1 MTRRN
6 RARAWWV
13 RLHLWLGLSA
23 GAVFALLG
31 VTGSVLVFDHEL
43 DALLHPSL
51 FASGAESRAIAS
63 SAAITAAEDVL
74 PKGHSVAWLSWPG
87 DARDV
92 FRAYGGPPDDRF
104 GRLVTVDPAS
114 GEVLG
119 ARAGDG
125 GVLRFIY
132 DLHFQLQLGP
142 GGQTVVGIVGVL
154 MLCSLGSGLY
164 LWWPRKRHWRTGL
177 TVRRGARPQ
186 RRDFDLHRVTGI
198 YGAAL
203 LLVMS
208 GTGIFMA
215 LPDYTEPVV
224 ELFSP
229 ITPRV
234 GTIASN
240 GARDAADIH
249 VDTAVEIARNHLPGA
264 RVTGV
269 GIPHRG
275 SGTYRVALSEPTHPR
290 ASAGRSYVRVDRHTG
305 EVRAARTWAG
315 MTAADRFL
323 DWQLPLHNGEVFGV
337 IGRLVVFVT
346 GLLPSGLLIT
356 GFLIWRHKRRAA
368 HRQRGKRAARPADAV
383 PMRARIRLWRRRA
396 YDE

>member
-1 MTRRN
+1 MTRN

-51 FASGAESRAIAS
+51 FASGAESRAIES
-63 SAAITAAEDVL
+63 GAAIDAVEDAL
-74 PKGHSVAWLSWPG
+74 PPGHNVAWLSWPN

-104 GRLVTVDPAS
+104 GRLVTVDPAT

-119 ARAGDG
+119 SRAGDG
-125 GVLRFIY
+125 GLLRFIY
-132 DLHFQLQLGP
+132 DLHFQLQLGA
-142 GGQTVVGIVGVL
+142 GGQTMVGIVGVL
-154 MLCSLGSGLY
+154 MLLSLGSGLY

-177 TVRRGARPQ
+177 TIRRGARPQ

-198 YGAAL
+198 YGVVL

-224 ELFSP
+224 EVFSP
-229 ITPRV
+229 ITPRI
-234 GTIASN
+234 GTLASN
-240 GARDAADIH
+240 GSGDAVDIDVDAA
-249 VDTAVEIARNHLPGA
+249 VAIARRQLPEA
-264 RVTGV
+264 NVTGV
-269 GIPHRG
+269 GLPRADA
-275 SGTYRVALSEPTHPR
+275 GTYRVALSEPAHPR
-290 ASAGRSYVRVDRHTG
+290 GSAGRSYVRVDRHTG
-305 EVRAARTWAG
+305 EVRATRTWSG
-315 MTAADRFL
+315 MTTADRFL
-323 DWQLPLHNGEVFGV
+323 AIAAAQRRGV
-337 IGRLVVFVT
+337 
-346 GLLPSGLLIT
+346 
-356 GFLIWRHKRRAA
+356 RAD
-368 HRQRGKRAARPADAV
+368 RAND
-383 PMRARIRLWRRRA
+383 RIRDRPLA
-396 YDE
+396 AGAADHGIPDLAA

>member
-1 MTRRN
+1 MAQRT

-13 RLHLWLGLSA
+13 RLHLWLGLTA

-43 DALLHPSL
+43 DALLHPSM
-51 FASGAESRAIAS
+51 FASGAESRALAS
-63 SAAITAAEDVL
+63 GAAIDAAEGAL
-74 PKGHSVAWLSWPG
+74 PDGQRVAWLSWPNE
-87 DARDV
+87 ARDV

-104 GRLVTVDPAS
+104 GRLITVDPAS
-114 GEVLG
+114 GELLG
-119 ARAGDG
+119 VRAGDSG
-125 GVLRFIY
+125 LLRFIY
-132 DLHFQLQLGP
+132 DLHFQLQLGT

-154 MLCSLGSGLY
+154 MLISFGSGLY
-164 LWWPRKRHWRTGL
+164 LWWPRKGHWRNGL

-198 YGAAL
+198 YGVAL

-224 ELFSP
+224 EVFSP
-229 ITPRV
+229 ITPRI

-240 GARDAADIH
+240 GSGGAADIN
-249 VDTAVEIARNHLPGA
+249 VDAAVAIARDHLPGA
-264 RVTGV
+264 TVTGV
-269 GIPHRG
+269 GLPREQA
-275 SGTYRVALSEPTHPR
+275 GTYRVALSEPAHPR
-290 ASAGRSYVRVDRHTG
+290 DSAGRSYVRVDRHTG
-305 EVRAARTWAG
+305 AVRTTRTWAD

-323 DWQLPLHNGEVFGV
+323 DWQLPLHNGEAFGL
-337 IGRLVVFVT
+337 IGRLIVFVT
-346 GLLPSGLLIT
+346 GLLPLALLVT

-368 HRQRGKRAARPADAV
+368 RLRRHQV
-383 PMRARIRLWRRRA
+383 P
-396 YDE
+396 